1 MFFFLP
7 PEIIRRALF
16 TALTFLGLIPFPCI
30 TSAPFFSKCL
40 WNYSASVPSLVFA
53 TWKLLKL
60 ADKKLCGINSKKT
73 SAVQN
78 ENALIFAE
86 EHKQKYQLFN
96 GPMQSKNCSAHKKD
110 QIALLYKTCLTNDNK
125 KVTYIMHNTSLFFWG
140 YDRCNSAIICGQLNS
155 HGREIYYTM
164 SCCTLGEMK

>member
-60 ADKKLCGINSKKT
+60 ADKKLCGINSKKP
-73 SAVQN
+73 Q
-78 ENALIFAE
+78 LYRMKMPWFL
-86 EHKQKYQLFN
+86 QKN
-96 GPMQSKNCSAHKKD
+96 
-110 QIALLYKTCLTNDNK
+110 TNR
-125 KVTYIMHNTSLFFWG
+125 NTSYLMVQCSLKTVQHIKRIRLHFCTKHALQMTIKRLLTLCITRAFFSG
-140 YDRCNSAIICGQLNS
+140 VMIDVTVL
-155 HGREIYYTM
+155 
-164 SCCTLGEMK
+164 